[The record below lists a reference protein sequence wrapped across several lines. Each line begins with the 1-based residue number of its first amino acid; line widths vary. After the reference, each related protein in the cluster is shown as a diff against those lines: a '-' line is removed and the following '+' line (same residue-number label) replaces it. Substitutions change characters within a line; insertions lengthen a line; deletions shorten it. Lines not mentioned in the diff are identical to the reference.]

1 MSKKSQDEEILL
13 LENLLLDYPGGINPV
28 TSVLI
33 KESQRRDTGV
43 DHRKEVED
51 EPQARGHWQ
60 ASDSRRD
67 KTAKSLLESREG
79 TWPGRCFDFRLCPL
93 GP

>member
-33 KESQRRDTGV
+33 KESQRRDTDRSGPQEGGGGRATGQGTLAGIRLQKRQ
-43 DHRKEVED
+43 DSEVTLRIS
-51 EPQARGHWQ
+51 RGNMAW
-60 ASDSRRD
+60 
-67 KTAKSLLESREG
+67 
-79 TWPGRCFDFRLCPL
+79 
-93 GP
+93 